1 VWPGFGDNMRVLSWM
16 IGRIEGTAHGEEH
29 AFGISPRF
37 EDIDWGAL
45 DFTREQFERVIS
57 VRDSAW
63 REELELH
70 DELFSKLAQGLP
82 TELAETK
89 AEIEKRLAA

>member
-1 VWPGFGDNMRVLSWM
+1 
-16 IGRIEGTAHGEEH
+16 
-29 AFGISPRF
+29 
-37 EDIDWGAL
+37 
-45 DFTREQFERVIS
+45 